1 MGVICHG
8 QNPNNEK
15 EILRNMKN
23 SPMFIEN
30 KSLNKIMLIQRK
42 FKCFRAKLILVRLK
56 KESKE
61 KISKELDAKKLIDFN
76 KILEC
81 KSELYYN
88 KLISSKKI
96 KTFEEIIKNNKNIQK
111 KLNSIKDYTFNFPF
125 YIEISEEKIYKGSW
139 NYNKNYNGYGTI
151 YEFNSEKNRDS
162 RTEGIF
168 IDGLLNGYG
177 RIFLSNEEMLVG
189 EFMYNKLNG
198 IGEYYRNDGSIYKGS
213 FFGGL
218 PQGNGEEI
226 FNDGS
231 TFTGFYLAGKK
242 KYGKYSWKNGNYY
255 QGDFYNDIFHGYG
268 VYKWG
273 GGRTYEGNWNNGKMD
288 GKGKIMYV
296 DGSYYDGEFKEGEK
310 SGKGIY
316 VWNKDKYY
324 DGEWKND
331 KQNGY
336 GTYYKNGNKVKGFW
350 IKGKIISNTKKE
362 EKKSI
367 IQISPENKHKTIEIS
382 KNIRTSEGGNDI
394 NLISIC
400 SNQFNTIRS
409 EAHPNNEHKK
419 LRKNNTHIFISRK
432 VNGKKYLGS
441 IKRNINFNND
451 ENNKEDKIFDDQTNI
466 QK

>member
-1 MGVICHG
+1 
-8 QNPNNEK
+8 
-15 EILRNMKN
+15 
-23 SPMFIEN
+23 
-30 KSLNKIMLIQRK
+30 
-42 FKCFRAKLILVRLK
+42 
-56 KESKE
+56 
-61 KISKELDAKKLIDFN
+61 
-76 KILEC
+76 
-81 KSELYYN
+81 
-88 KLISSKKI
+88 LISAKKI
-96 KTFEEIIKNNKNIQK
+96 KIFEEIIKNNKNIQK

-125 YIEISEEKIYKGSW
+125 YVEISEEKIYKGSW
-139 NYNKNYNGYGTI
+139 NYNKNYSGYGTI

-198 IGEYYRNDGSIYKGS
+198 LGEYYRNDGSIYKGS

-231 TFTGFYLAGKK
+231 TFSGFYLAGKK

-296 DGSYYDGEFKEGEK
+296 DGSYYDGEFKEGVK

-336 GTYYKNGNKVKGFW
+336 GTYYKNGNKLKGFW
-350 IKGKIISNTKKE
+350 IKGKIISNTKKDD
-362 EKKSI
+362 KKSI
-367 IQISPENKHKTIEIS
+367 IQISPENKHKTIDIS
-382 KNIRTSEGGNDI
+382 KHIRTSEGGNDI
-394 NLISIC
+394 NLVSIC

-419 LRKNNTHIFISRK
+419 LKKNNTHIFISRK

-441 IKRNINFNND
+441 VKRNINFNND
-451 ENNKEDKIFDDQTNI
+451 ENNKEDKIFEEQANI